1 MVWPMQTDDDYG
13 DVTAK
18 ELKAA
23 LVGCRVEGRGLERLE
38 VKEVVQ
44 TTIHNEGKDARVLR
58 STLTLESKLHRVT

>member
-1 MVWPMQTDDDYG
+1 MVWPMQTDDDYS

-23 LVGCRVEGRGLERLE
+23 LVGCRVEGWGVEWLE

-44 TTIHNEGKDARVLR
+44 TTIHNEGKDPRVLR
-58 STLTLESKLHRVT
+58 SAATLE

>member
-23 LVGCRVEGRGLERLE
+23 LVGCRVEGRRVERLE
-38 VKEVVQ
+38 VKEAAQ
-44 TTIHNEGKDARVLR
+44 TTIHNEGKYPRVLR
-58 STLTLESKLHRVT
+58 SAVTLE

>member
-23 LVGCRVEGRGLERLE
+23 LVGCRAEGRRVARLE

-44 TTIHNEGKDARVLR
+44 TTIHNEGKDPHVLR
-58 STLTLESKLHRVT
+58 SALTLE

>member
-23 LVGCRVEGRGLERLE
+23 LVGCRVEGWGRGGVERLE

-44 TTIHNEGKDARVLR
+44 TTIHNEGKDPRVLR
-58 STLTLESKLHRVT
+58 SAVTLELKIA